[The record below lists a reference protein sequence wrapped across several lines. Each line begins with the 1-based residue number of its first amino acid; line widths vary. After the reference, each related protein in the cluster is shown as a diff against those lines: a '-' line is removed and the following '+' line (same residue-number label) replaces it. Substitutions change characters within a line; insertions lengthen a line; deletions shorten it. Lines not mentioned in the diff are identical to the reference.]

1 MHHDHESQNEMNH
14 GSLIVDQD
22 DRLWNDGTPPDV
34 DQRQDIS
41 SDATNMKSN
50 DRGDDGI
57 AAQEQEHR

>member
-1 MHHDHESQNEMNH
+1 MNH

-57 AAQEQEHR
+57 AAQDHR